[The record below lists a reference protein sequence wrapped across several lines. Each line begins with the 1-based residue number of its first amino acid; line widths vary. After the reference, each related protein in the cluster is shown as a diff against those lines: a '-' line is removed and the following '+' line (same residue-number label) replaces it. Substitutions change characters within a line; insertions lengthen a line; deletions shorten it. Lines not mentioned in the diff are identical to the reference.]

1 MIKNIIFDIG
11 AVLID
16 WNPRHYYRQMLKD
29 DAEVEKFLNEIC
41 THEWKH
47 SIDLGRPWEDARSE
61 LVSKHPEYTH
71 CIDAYWHNW
80 QEMVCE
86 PIQESVK
93 ILIDLKQK
101 GFPIY
106 ALSNWNH
113 ITFQGALQKFDF
125 LNLFDGRIVSGE
137 VKIAKPDPRI
147 YQLLLDTYQLTPQ
160 ESLFI
165 DDRLENVEAA
175 RCFGIKSI
183 QFISP
188 QDLEKELTHHGVYKK
203 KA

>member
-11 AVLID
+11 AVLVD
-16 WNPRHYYRQMLKD
+16 GNLHHYYRQMMKD
-29 DAEVEKFLNEIC
+29 DSEVEKFLNEIC
-41 THEWKH
+41 SYEWRH
-47 SIDLGRPWEDARSE
+47 SLDLGRPWEDARSE
-61 LVSKHPEYTH
+61 LVSKYPEYTH
-71 CIDAYWHNW
+71 CIDAYWH
-80 QEMVCE
+80 EIICV
-86 PIQESVK
+86 PIQGSIE
-93 ILIDLKQK
+93 ILKDLKRK
-101 GFPIY
+101 GFSIY

-113 ITFQGALQKFDF
+113 ITFQVALQEFGF

-147 YQLLLDTYQLTPQ
+147 YQLLLDTYQLIPE

-175 RCFGIKSI
+175 RCLGIKSI
-183 QFISP
+183 QFVSP
-188 QDLEKELTHHGVYKK
+188 QDLEKDLTHHGVYKK